1 MACEMPNNWATL
13 EQEPAVIEPKASLI
27 RIRFPVIGENI
38 NSRST
43 HRMKNGTDLATKSIS
58 PYSAANLSSKFYILN
73 QDSQR
78 FLRLKKKN
86 LSLKKLNDCANCL
99 QKRAQNLDLK
109 LKTYNCSIQTCMANV
124 KATPTLARLPKTDQR
139 LAKKQRIKWFL
150 IHDSKQLMKK
160 MFLDSLIRIADS
172 EKSVF

>member
-1 MACEMPNNWATL
+1 MACEIPNNWATL

-27 RIRFPVIGENI
+27 RIRFPVTGEKI

-78 FLRLKKKN
+78 FLRLKKN
-86 LSLKKLNDCANCL
+86 LSLKKLNDYANCL
-99 QKRAQNLDLK
+99 QKGLKIWISNSKHTMAQF
-109 LKTYNCSIQTCMANV
+109 
-124 KATPTLARLPKTDQR
+124 R
-139 LAKKQRIKWFL
+139 LAWLTSKQRPLQRVYPKLTRDWQRNKE
-150 IHDSKQLMKK
+150 STG
-160 MFLDSLIRIADS
+160 S
-172 EKSVF
+172 